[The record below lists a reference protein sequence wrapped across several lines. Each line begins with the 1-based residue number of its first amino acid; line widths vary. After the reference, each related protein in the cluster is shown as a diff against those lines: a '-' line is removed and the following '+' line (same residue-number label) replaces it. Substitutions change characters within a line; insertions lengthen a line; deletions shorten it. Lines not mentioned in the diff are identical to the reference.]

1 MYYVTNDYVC
11 MFYFNPN
18 IFPDVPEA
26 EEYFDIYTKVTK
38 EKFFKTVENI
48 GPMEFSIDVKRTTL
62 TKISPSKTPYMYVD
76 ESRSLSLTDD
86 TEIGTDSRL
95 TPLIPT
101 RYLRED
107 LRFGLLKIKGD
118 MTVQFIEDNNVNSPC
133 MIQKYDGKKHEAIIF
148 IAPFVQGSL

>member
-1 MYYVTNDYVC
+1 

-26 EEYFDIYTKVTK
+26 EEYFDIYTKVDK
-38 EKFFKTVENI
+38 EQFFKVMEKI

-62 TKISPSKTPYMYVD
+62 TKISPNKTRFMYVD
-76 ESRSLSLTDD
+76 KSRSLTLTDD
-86 TEIGTDSRL
+86 AETGTDSRMS
-95 TPLIPT
+95 PLIPT
-101 RYLRED
+101 RYLRQD

-133 MIQKYDGKKHEAIIF
+133 MIQKYDGKKHEAIIL

>member
-1 MYYVTNDYVC
+1 MYYATPDYVC

-26 EEYFDIYTKVTK
+26 DDYFDFYKKVKK
-38 EKFFKTVENI
+38 EQFFKVMENI

-62 TKISPSKTPYMYVD
+62 TKINPRKTPFMYVD

-86 TEIGTDSRL
+86 SQISTDSRL

-101 RYLRED
+101 KYLRED
-107 LRFGLLKIKGD
+107 LRFGLLKIKGN
-118 MTVQFIEDNNVNSPC
+118 MTVQFIEDNNINSPC
-133 MIQKYDGKKHEAIIF
+133 MIQKYDGKNHEAIIL